1 MFVVDRQGELSLVL
15 WPRRSEPVVSDG
27 RRGVTVPGVG
37 TVVEGDTIT
46 EASIQFGAVHDDFGG
61 VGSAVVELGACIP
74 PSGSAFLFHRIQ
86 EVRPG
91 DG

>member
-1 MFVVDRQGELSLVL
+1 M
-15 WPRRSEPVVSDG
+15 VSDG
-27 RRGVTVPGVG
+27 RRGVRVPGVG
-37 TVVEGDTIT
+37 TIVEGDTIT
-46 EASIQFGAVHDDFGG
+46 EGSMQFGAVHDDFGG

-74 PSGSAFLFHRIQ
+74 PSGSAFLFYRIQ